1 MVFTPRWRR
10 IVASAA
16 ASATLLTS
24 VALTALPAQADTV
37 PSTGTPTTVSSDAL
51 PAPQVNG
58 VVWSQVVVGNTVYV
72 GGNFTQAQPSGAA
85 AGVGTVS
92 RSAMLAYNL
101 TTGAL
106 ITTFAPSFNAQ
117 VRGLAASPDG
127 STIYAVGDFTTVSGT
142 SHSRIVALAAS
153 NGAVRPGFTA
163 SANSSVLGVATSGS
177 AVYFGGSFTTVDGV
191 SRTRAAAVDATSG
204 AVTTFAP
211 VIPDYTVRALVVSP
225 DGSKVVLGG
234 SFTSLNGS
242 TSPGQGLGAVDSAT
256 GTANQT
262 WNVGRTIYNH
272 GKNSAIWSLSSD
284 GTNVYG
290 TGYVFGSLTDGNLE
304 GTFNASW
311 ADGSINWLEDCHGDS
326 YSVAPLGD
334 AVYTVSHA
342 HFCGDVPN
350 GFAQTD
356 PDPSKATKQHALAF
370 SKATTGTLAHDPY
383 GAPYADFG
391 GQPAPSLLTWYPD
404 LAIGSFTGQSQ
415 AAWSVTTAATG
426 TAGSGYVLLGGEF
439 PTVNGQRQVGLARFA
454 TKDIAPDK
462 DGPRLSGTDFSSG
475 TNWKATAVSLA
486 AGTARVSWPANW
498 DRDNANLTYTVKRG
512 GTAVY
517 TTTAESEG
525 FWLRPT
531 LGFKDTGL
539 TPGSTVSYTVTATD
553 PYGNSATSAAGST
566 VVSSGTGTSAYS
578 NDVLKDGASDYWRFG
593 EASGPT
599 VYDWSGYSDLAAGTG
614 VTFGAPGAVQNDSST
629 AATFSGD
636 STGLAATQTAVPGPN
651 TFSVETW
658 FNTTSTTGGKIVGF
672 GNANTGT
679 SSSYDR
685 HVYMDGNG
693 TVYFGVYPG
702 FSATV
707 QSTPGYNDGKWHQV
721 VASLSSAGMQ
731 LFLDGKK
738 VGARTDVKTAQAY
751 DGYWRI
757 GGDSS
762 WSGSNFFTGSID
774 DTAIYPTA
782 LSATAVRN
790 HYADAG
796 YGTATTAPTD
806 AYGKQVF
813 GDGPDTYW
821 RLGDASGSATA
832 ADASGNGTTGN
843 VNGGVGFG
851 AAGGIAGTSDTAATF
866 NGTDGL
872 IVSSQSQY
880 DPEVYSLQ
888 LWFRTTTTT
897 GGVLIGFG
905 DQTTGESNNYD
916 RHVLMRDDG
925 RLEYGIWTGQ
935 PTTVT
940 SSAAYNDGRWHQMVA
955 TQGGDGL
962 TLYVDGKSVGNNPTS
977 SAQAYSGYW
986 RLGGDHAWGGNS
998 SDFFAGTMDE
1008 VSVSSSELTAGQ
1020 VANDYQLGA
1029 AAASNTPPVAAFAA
1043 TPSNLSVALDASD
1056 SSDADGH
1063 VTSYAWDF
1071 GDGSKAETDT
1081 TSTTSHTYAAAGTYT
1096 VSLTVTDD
1104 GGATNTV
1111 AKQVTVAAANQ
1122 APTAA
1127 FSSNVTG
1134 LGVAL
1139 DATASTDKDGT
1150 VRSYQW
1156 DFGDGA
1162 TETDTT
1168 ATTTHTYA
1176 KGGDYSVHLTA
1187 TDDGGLTDS
1196 VTHTVSAASPNQAPV
1211 STFTTTASGLTVKVD
1226 GSGSTDA
1233 DGSVAS
1239 WAWDFGDGAT
1249 ATGATASHDYAAGGT
1264 YVVQL
1269 TVKDDGGASS
1279 ATTKSVTVTAPSSS
1293 TLASDAFNR
1302 TVSNGLGTADL
1313 GGPWTTSSTAS
1324 DYSVAP
1330 GAAQLATA
1338 AGSTRSA
1345 YVGSVSSTP
1354 SDVVTTISL
1363 PGLPVGGTS
1372 YAGVVGRRIGS
1383 DDYNA
1388 RILVA
1393 ASGAVTVQTVRDGT
1407 ALKSATVSGITYTA
1421 GLPLKL
1427 RLQTTGTNP
1436 TTVQARV
1443 WKASDSEPG
1452 TWQVSSTDST
1462 AVLQAPGSVGLRSYL
1477 SSGVTSGKTTFSFS
1491 AFSAQ
1496 TVGAPAQNAAPTA
1509 SFTATTNGLAASVD
1523 GAGSSDSDGSIGS
1536 YAWDFGDGGTASG
1549 ATASHTYAAGGTF
1562 TVTLQVT
1569 DDKGAKS
1576 SATKQVTVTAPPVS
1590 SHLATDA
1597 FGRTVATGFGTADVG
1612 GAWTVS
1618 GSAANWSVSNGA
1630 GTVSTAKGTTLSAY
1644 LNAVSSN
1651 ASDVS
1656 VSLRIPA
1663 LPAGGSIYA
1672 GVVGRRVG
1680 TDDYNARVIV
1690 AASGSV
1696 SIQVLHGGTAL
1707 KSATVSGLTA
1717 SAGSVIH
1724 LRMQTTGSGTST
1736 LQARAWLDGAT
1747 QPGSWQVSAT
1757 DTTAALQAAGSVG
1770 VRTYVSSGLTNGP
1783 IAIGV
1788 DDFTADPAN

>member
-24 VALTALPAQADTV
+24 VALTALPAQADTA
-37 PSTGTPTTVSSDAL
+37 PPTGTPSTVSSDAL
-51 PAPQVNG
+51 PAPQING

-163 SANSSVLGVATSGS
+163 SANGSVIGVATSGS
-177 AVYFGGSFTTVDGV
+177 TVYFGGSFTTVDGV
-191 SRTRAAAVDATSG
+191 SRTRAAAVDGTSG
-204 AVTTFAP
+204 AVTAFAP
-211 VIPDYTVRALVVSP
+211 VVPSNTVRALVVSP

-234 SFTSLNGS
+234 SFPSLNGS
-242 TSPGQGLGAVDSAT
+242 SSPGSGLGAVDSAT
-256 GTANQT
+256 GQQNQT
-262 WNVGRTIYNH
+262 WGVGKLIYNH
-272 GKNSAIWSLSSD
+272 GTNSSIWSLSSD

-290 TGYVFGSLTDGNLE
+290 TGYVYGSVADGNLE
-304 GTFNASW
+304 GAFNATW
-311 ADGSINWLEDCHGDS
+311 ADGTVNWVEDCHGDS
-326 YSVAPLGD
+326 YSVAALGD
-334 AVYTVSHA
+334 VVYTISHD
-342 HFCGDVPN
+342 HYCGNVPG
-350 GFAQTD
+350 GFAQSD
-356 PDPSKATKQHALAF
+356 PDPSKAKKQYALAF
-370 SKATTGTLAHDPY
+370 SKATAGTLGRDPY
-383 GAPYADFG
+383 GNPYYDFG
-391 GQPAPSLLTWYPD
+391 GTPAPKMLSWYPD
-404 LAIGSFTGQSQ
+404 LTPGSFTGQTQ
-415 AAWSVTTAATG
+415 AAWTITA
-426 TAGSGYVLLGGEF
+426 SGGYLLLGGEF
-439 PTVNGQRQVGLARFA
+439 PTVNGQRQVGLTRFA
-454 TKDIAPDK
+454 TSAIAPDK

-531 LGFKDTGL
+531 LGFTDTGL
-539 TPGSTVSYTVTATD
+539 TPGSSVSYTVTATD
-553 PYGNSATSAAGST
+553 PFGNSATSAAGST
-566 VVSSGTGTSAYS
+566 TVSNGSGTSAYS
-578 NDVLKDGASDYWRFG
+578 DDVLADGATDYWRLG

-599 VYDWSGYSDLAAGTG
+599 VYDWAGYSDLSAGTG
-614 VTFGAPGAVQNDSST
+614 VTFGGAGAVQNDSNS
-629 AATFSGD
+629 AASFSGD
-636 STGLAATQTAVPGPN
+636 GTGLAATQSAVPGPD

-658 FNTTSTTGGKIVGF
+658 FKTTSTTGGKIVGF
-672 GNANTGT
+672 GNANTGL

-685 HVYMDGNG
+685 HVYMDGGG

-702 FSATV
+702 FTATV
-707 QSTPGYNDGKWHQV
+707 QSGAGYNDGQWHQV

-731 LFLDGKK
+731 LFMDGKK
-738 VGARTDVKTAQAY
+738 VAARTDVKTAQAY
-751 DGYWRI
+751 SGYWRL

-762 WSGSNFFTGSID
+762 WAGGNSFNGSID

-782 LSATAVRN
+782 LSATTVRT

-796 YGTATTAPTD
+796 YGSAAGAPTD
-806 AYGKQVF
+806 AYGKQVY

-821 RLGDASGSATA
+821 RLGDAAGSSTA
-832 ADASGNGTTGN
+832 ADASGNGTVGT
-843 VNGGVGFG
+843 VSGGVTFG
-851 AAGGIAGTSDTAATF
+851 AGGGVAGTSDTAADF
-866 NGTDGL
+866 DGSSGL
-872 IVSSQSQY
+872 IVSSQQQY

-888 LWFRTTTTT
+888 LWFRTTTAN
-897 GGVLIGFG
+897 GGVLVGFG
-905 DQTTGESNNYD
+905 DQQTGESNNYD

-925 RLEYGIWTGQ
+925 SLEFGIWTGQ

-940 SSAAYNDGRWHQMVA
+940 SPAGYNDGKWHQVVA

-962 TLYVDGKSVGNNPTS
+962 ALYVDGRSVGTNPTT

-986 RLGGDHAWGGNS
+986 RLGGDRAWGGDS
-998 SDFFAGTMDE
+998 SDFFAGTIDE
-1008 VSVSSSELTAGQ
+1008 VAISSSALSASQ
-1020 VANDYQLGA
+1020 VATDYRVGA
-1029 AAASNTPPVAAFAA
+1029 ASASTVPPTASFTAEP
-1043 TPSNLSVALDASD
+1043 TDLSVAFDGSGSADSD
-1056 SSDADGH
+1056 GSIA
-1063 VTSYAWDF
+1063 SYAWDF
-1071 GDGSKAETDT
+1071 GDGTPGGTGTAATA
-1081 TSTTSHTYAAAGTYT
+1081 SHTYAKAGTYT
-1096 VSLTVTDD
+1096 VVLTVTDD
-1104 GGATNTV
+1104 DGLTATTS
-1111 AKQVTVAAANQ
+1111 KQVTVRAANT

-1127 FSSNVTG
+1127 FASNVTG

-1139 DATASTDKDGT
+1139 DATASADEDGT
-1150 VRSYQW
+1150 VRSYAW
-1156 DFGDGA
+1156 DFGDGG
-1162 TETDTT
+1162 TETDST

-1176 KGGDYSVHLTA
+1176 KGGDYTVRLTV

-1196 VTHTVSAASPNQAPV
+1196 VSRVVTAASPNQAPV
-1211 STFTTTASGLTVKVD
+1211 ASFTTTASGLTVRVD

-1239 WAWDFGDGAT
+1239 YAWDFGDGAI
-1249 ATGATASHDYAAGGT
+1249 ATGATASHDYAAGGSYT
-1264 YVVQL
+1264 VQL
-1269 TVKDDGGASS
+1269 TVKDDAGASGA
-1279 ATTKSVTVTAPSSS
+1279 ATKAVTVTAPSSS
-1293 TLASDAFNR
+1293 TLASDAFDR
-1302 TVSNGLGTADL
+1302 TVSGGLGTADT

-1330 GAAQLATA
+1330 GAAQLAAA

-1345 YVGSVSSTP
+1345 YVGGVSSTS

-1363 PGLPVGGTS
+1363 PGLPVGGSS

-1388 RILVA
+1388 RILVGA
-1393 ASGAVTVQTVRDGT
+1393 NGAVTIQTVRNST
-1407 ALKSATVSGITYTA
+1407 ALKSATVPGITYTA

-1427 RLQTTGTNP
+1427 RLQTTGTGP

-1443 WKASDSEPG
+1443 WKASDSEPS
-1452 TWQVSSTDST
+1452 TWQVASTDST

-1477 SSGVTSGKTTFSFS
+1477 SSGVTSGRTTFSFS

-1509 SFTATTNGLAASVD
+1509 SFTATSNGLAASVD
-1523 GAGSSDSDGSIGS
+1523 GSGSSDSDGTIGS
-1536 YAWDFGDGGTASG
+1536 YAWDFGDGSTASG

-1618 GSAANWSVSNGA
+1618 GSAASWSVGGGA
-1630 GTVSTAKGTTLSAY
+1630 GTISTVKGSTLSAY
-1644 LNAVSSN
+1644 LNSVSSN

-1690 AASGSV
+1690 GASGSV

-1707 KSATVSGLTA
+1707 KSATVTGLTA
-1717 SAGSVIH
+1717 SAGSVLH
-1724 LRMQTTGSGTST
+1724 LRMQTMGVGTT
-1736 LQARAWLDGAT
+1736 TVQARTWLDGAT

-1757 DTTAALQAAGSVG
+1757 DTTAALQAAGSIG

-1783 IAIGV
+1783 IAVGV